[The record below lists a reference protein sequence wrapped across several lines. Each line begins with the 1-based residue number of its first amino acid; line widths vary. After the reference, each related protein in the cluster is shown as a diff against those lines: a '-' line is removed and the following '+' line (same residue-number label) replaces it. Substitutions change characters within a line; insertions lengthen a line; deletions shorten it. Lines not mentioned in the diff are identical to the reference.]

1 MLSCVPSSSIFGVNG
16 GWGDGGGG
24 KGGGEG
30 GGASGDGGGS
40 DGECGVLQQMY
51 VGPLPSAAW

>member
-1 MLSCVPSSSIFGVNG
+1 MTTGVNG
-16 GWGDGGGG
+16 GLGDGGGG